1 MRFVMMI
8 FLILLPFGVFS
19 ALMLLTSSEMAL
31 FAAAATGL
39 AVIVHDLVRGR
50 QLKMLGAG
58 SVALFLALG
67 LYLALVDSSLSASA
81 VKLAVDAGVLAI
93 ALTSIA
99 IRRPFTQQYAREVVD
114 AEIHALPGFLTA
126 NYIMTWAWTACFVLM
141 MIGNILMIYLPSL
154 PLWAGIAIA
163 FAARSAAVYFTKWY
177 PDYRRAKFATT
188 PASANVLSGS

>member
-1 MRFVMMI
+1 MLI

-19 ALMLLTSSEMAL
+19 ALMLLSSTEMAL
-31 FAAAATGL
+31 FGAAATGL
-39 AVIVHDLVRGR
+39 AVIVYDLVRGR

-58 SVALFLALG
+58 SVVLFLALG

-81 VKLAVDAGVLAI
+81 IKLAVEAGVLAI

-99 IRRPFTQQYAREVVD
+99 IRKPFTLQYAREVVD
-114 AEIHALPGFLTA
+114 AETLALPGFLTA
-126 NYIMTWAWTACFVLM
+126 NYIMTWAWTACFLLM

-163 FAARSAAVYFTKWY
+163 FAARSTAVYFTKWY
-177 PDYRRAKFATT
+177 PEYRRAKFGTP
-188 PASANVLSGS
+188 PASANALSSS

>member
-1 MRFVMMI
+1 MMI

-19 ALMLLTSSEMAL
+19 ALMLLTSAEMAL

-39 AVIVHDLVRGR
+39 AVIAHDLVRGR

-67 LYLALVDSSLSASA
+67 LYIALVDSSLTASA

-93 ALTSIA
+93 SLTSIA
-99 IRRPFTQQYAREVVD
+99 IRRPFTLQYALEVVD
-114 AEIHALPGFLTA
+114 TETAVLPGFIKA
-126 NYIMTWAWTACFVLM
+126 NYIMTWAWAACMMLM
-141 MIGNILMIYLPSL
+141 MTGNIMMLYLPSL

-163 FAARSAAVYFTKWY
+163 FAARSTAVYFTKWY
-177 PDYRRAKFATT
+177 PEYRRAKFGAP
-188 PASANVLSGS
+188 PASANALSGS

>member
-1 MRFVMMI
+1 MLI

-19 ALMLLTSSEMAL
+19 ALMLLSSTEMAL
-31 FAAAATGL
+31 FGAAATGL
-39 AVIVHDLVRGR
+39 AVIVYDLVRGR

-58 SVALFLALG
+58 SVVLFLALG

-81 VKLAVDAGVLAI
+81 IKLAVDAGVLAI

-99 IRRPFTQQYAREVVD
+99 IRKPFTLQYAREVVD
-114 AEIHALPGFLTA
+114 AETLALPGFLTA
-126 NYIMTWAWTACFVLM
+126 NYIMTWAWTACFLLM

-163 FAARSAAVYFTKWY
+163 FAARSTAVYFTKWY
-177 PDYRRAKFATT
+177 PEYRRAKFGTP
-188 PASANVLSGS
+188 PASANALSSS